1 MSYAERLANIE
12 PVQSTYLVLKR
23 IFDLLFAIVLLIPA
37 GVIILLF
44 SILVKLESHGP
55 VFYKQARV
63 GLLGREIQI
72 IKIRSMYINAEENT
86 GAVWAKKNDIRITRI
101 GRFIRRTRIDE
112 LPQILSVL
120 IGEMSFIGPR
130 PERPLLTERFSDEV
144 SGFEGRLAVKPGLS
158 GLAQVRLGYD
168 ATPAEKL
175 QDDLEYINEFS
186 LKMDLRI
193 ALQTILVII
202 TGHGAH

>member
-44 SILVKLESHGP
+44 SILVKLESRGP